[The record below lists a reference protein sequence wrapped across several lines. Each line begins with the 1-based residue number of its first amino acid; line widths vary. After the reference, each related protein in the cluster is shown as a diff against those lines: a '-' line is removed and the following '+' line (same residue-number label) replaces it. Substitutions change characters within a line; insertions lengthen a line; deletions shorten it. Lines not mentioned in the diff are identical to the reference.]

1 MTRSKTRVLLAGTA
15 LVLVLAAALPA
26 NATGS
31 ANTVGAQPNW
41 RPTASEKLVK
51 LPAGYLKKTLDYD
64 FAQSELG
71 QALKDLDIEIGLKTQ
86 TLGDLQAATERA
98 DGDLLTELRHQF
110 LAEKRAYLDLVERK
124 HDLKRKH
131 LKTKVRLMEKVLDRM
146 GRRRG
151 GMTKARVAL
160 VGKQEAARQRF
171 KASLDGVDVKVMNI
185 SAVPESRYAKE
196 YAKNLG
202 AIERLVSAI
211 ERHSSASHT
220 AADGQPLSKEDHIR
234 QIIADG
240 EAEIALLDQQDK
252 ILGYMA
258 KLVALDAMALSE
270 DVMDA
275 EMSDSDVPSVDGV
288 TTAVG
293 FFVD

>member
-1 MTRSKTRVLLAGTA
+1 MTHSKTRALLAGIT
-15 LVLVLAAALPA
+15 LVLVLAAVLPA
-26 NATGS
+26 S
-31 ANTVGAQPNW
+31 AASSASALGAQPEW

-71 QALKDLDIEIGLKTQ
+71 QALKDLDVEIALKTQ

-98 DGDLLTELRHQF
+98 DGELLTELRHQF
-110 LAEKRAYLDLVERK
+110 LAEKRTYVELVGRK

-131 LKTKVRLMEKVLDRM
+131 LKTKVKLMEKVLDRM
-146 GRRRG
+146 GRQARG
-151 GMTKARVAL
+151 MSKARVAL

-171 KASLDGVDVKVMNI
+171 KVSLDGVDVKVMNI

-211 ERHSSASHT
+211 ERHPAATHT

-270 DVMDA
+270 NVMDA
-275 EMSDSDVPSVDGV
+275 EMADSDIPPVDGV

-293 FFVD
+293 FFVE